1 WLVLL
6 NSKCNWML
14 IAWYWM
20 VLIALLVVRYVLHLK
35 RYCRAFRQDRD
46 ALLEARNKYLN
57 STREETADNV
67 EYGFREAGRSCPCAG
82 QLLMLFLTNSR
93 RL

>member
-1 WLVLL
+1 
-6 NSKCNWML
+6 MF
-14 IAWYWM
+14 IAWYWI
-20 VLIALLVVRYVLHLK
+20 VLIALVVVGYFLHLK

-57 STREETADNV
+57 STRDFSEAD
-67 EYGFREAGRSCPCAG
+67 RSCPCAG
-82 QLLMLFLTNSR
+82 QLLMLLLTNSR

>member
-1 WLVLL
+1 
-6 NSKCNWML
+6 MF
-14 IAWYWM
+14 IAWYWI
-20 VLIALLVVRYVLHLK
+20 VLIALVVVGYFLHLK

-57 STREETADNV
+57 STREETARKGSNKAFV
-67 EYGFREAGRSCPCAG
+67 NAGRSCPCAG

>member
-1 WLVLL
+1 
-6 NSKCNWML
+6 MF
-14 IAWYWM
+14 IAWYWI
-20 VLIALLVVRYVLHLK
+20 VLIALVVVGYFLHLK

-57 STREETADNV
+57 STREETAEKV
-67 EYGFREAGRSCPCAG
+67 EQGFREAGRSCPCAG